1 MVDNIASNK
10 VILKC
15 GGKYVNT
22 YEEFI
27 PSKNKIDKINSYTI
41 EKLEKK

>member
-22 YEEFI
+22 YEEFT
-27 PSKNKIDKINSYTI
+27 PNKNRTDKINSYII
-41 EKLEKK
+41 EK